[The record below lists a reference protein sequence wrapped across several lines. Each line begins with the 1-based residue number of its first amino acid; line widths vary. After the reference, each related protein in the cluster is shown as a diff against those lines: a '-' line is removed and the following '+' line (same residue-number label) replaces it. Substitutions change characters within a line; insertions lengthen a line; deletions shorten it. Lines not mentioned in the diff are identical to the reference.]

1 MINHS
6 EAAVLKF
13 PQNFTPADL
22 SAPDPRVIANNTLQ
36 PE

>member
-6 EAAVLKF
+6 EAALKF

-22 SAPDPRVIANNTLQ
+22 SAPDSHVDCRNKLQ
-36 PE
+36 LE